1 MGVHSGESVK
11 TAAYPRFVARLKS
24 SGMMR
29 QSALVFTASMVLS
42 VGGFAFHAIASRRLG
57 VAEYGTLY
65 ALISAFTLATLP
77 AGLLAPVI
85 VRFAAEFRA
94 LHDDRHIRG
103 LTLSLARGFGAIGF
117 VYIAIASIFAQPI
130 AHFLHVPAWTIPIVG
145 VLAAIGLASGAGRSV
160 VQGTQSF
167 GTYSGSIVAEGVMK
181 VVGLVAF
188 TALGWN
194 LIGGILGFMVGS
206 VCGLGFVGWR
216 LLRHYR
222 RVQPAKVSYDW
233 RRIAG
238 ASGASA
244 AIAIAGAFIGSADVV
259 LVKHFFD
266 PALAGIYSAASLVG
280 KIPLYFVGFI
290 PTVLLPHAT
299 DRHARGERTRGV
311 LAVSLGMFAVFSV
324 GSLIVFKFFGIVVLH
339 ALVGR
344 KFDAALGLLV
354 PYSAAMVLLALM
366 SALASY
372 GIATH
377 RLAFALPLVLGAAA
391 TLGTIAL
398 VHPSLTVVVGILVI
412 GNAITALVMAAVLGI
427 QGLRDDRAKVRA

>member
-1 MGVHSGESVK
+1 MGVHSGDSVK
-11 TAAYPRFVARLKS
+11 ASYPRLLARLKS
-24 SGMMR
+24 NGMMQ
-29 QSALVFTASMVLS
+29 QSVLVFASSMVLS
-42 VGGFAFHAIASRRLG
+42 VGGFVFHAIASRRLG

-65 ALISAFTLATLP
+65 ALVSAFTLAALP
-77 AGLLAPVI
+77 AGLFAPVI

-103 LTLSLARGFGAIGF
+103 LAISLARGFGAIGL
-117 VYIAIASIFAQPI
+117 VYIAIAAIFAVPI
-130 AHFLHVPAWTIPIVG
+130 AHFLHVPAWTVPLVG
-145 VLAAIGLASGAGRSV
+145 VLAAIALASGAGRSL

-167 GTYSGSIVAEGVMK
+167 GTFAGSAATEGVMK
-181 VVGLVAF
+181 VAGLLVF
-188 TALGWN
+188 TAIGWG

-206 VCGLGFVGWR
+206 ICGFAFVGIR
-216 LLRHYR
+216 LLGYYR
-222 RVQPAKVSYDW
+222 RVEPAEVRYDW

-266 PALAGIYSAASLVG
+266 PALAGVYAAASLVG

-290 PTVLLPHAT
+290 PTVLLPQAT
-299 DRHARGERTRGV
+299 DRHSRGERTRGV
-311 LAVSLGMFAVFSV
+311 LVASLGMFAVFSA
-324 GSLIVFKFFGIVVLH
+324 GSLIVFKFFGAVVLH
-339 ALVGR
+339 ALVGN

-354 PYSAAMVLLALM
+354 PYSGAMILLALT

-377 RLAFALPLVLGAAA
+377 RLSFSIPLVLGAIA
-391 TLGTIAL
+391 TLGAIA
-398 VHPSLTVVVGILVI
+398 VYHPTLGAVAHILVVGNGL
-412 GNAITALVMAAVLGI
+412 TALVVAAFLAI
-427 QGLRDDRAKVRA
+427 QGLRDDRSRLRA